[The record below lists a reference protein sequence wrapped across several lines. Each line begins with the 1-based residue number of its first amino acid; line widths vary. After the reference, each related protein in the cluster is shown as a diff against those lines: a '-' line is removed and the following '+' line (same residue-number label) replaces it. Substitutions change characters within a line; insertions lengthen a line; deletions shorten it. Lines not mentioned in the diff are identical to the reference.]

1 MARKYIEKNYERPF
15 FDKLL
20 RNFLSIT
27 LPNVRYFKVASFFV
41 KIGKPF
47 SFLFPK
53 KIKNM
58 IGLMPTS
65 FPKKLL
71 KNQEIYRAKGKKI
84 ARVALLTGCVQK
96 EISPQI
102 NESTIRLL
110 NRHGVEV
117 VVMKKI
123 LVTRKLLKDCEDKA
137 IKTFEAKL
145 NTNDELYSQSKLI
158 ELSQGCD
165 AVLTSLTDKMDE
177 ETINKLPETVKVIS
191 NFAVG
196 FGNIDLEAAK
206 KRGIAVTNTPEVLSD
221 ATAEIGILLILGAC
235 RRAAEGIEAA
245 KESNWKWSAD
255 YLIGKQLTGSRLGIL
270 GMGRIGQK
278 IAKIAKSLGMIIH
291 YHNRSKLSDD
301 KEQGAIY
308 HDSLKSLFSVSDVL
322 SICCPATK
330 ETVNLI
336 NKETVEY
343 FPKGAVITNV
353 ARGDIV
359 DDDALIDALNRRK
372 IYAAGL
378 DVYKGEPNLNP
389 GYLKIK
395 TAFILPHL
403 GSATKDTRTAM
414 ANLAIDNIDEFFNTG
429 NCKNKVN

>member
-1 MARKYIEKNYERPF
+1 
-15 FDKLL
+15 
-20 RNFLSIT
+20 
-27 LPNVRYFKVASFFV
+27 
-41 KIGKPF
+41 
-47 SFLFPK
+47 
-53 KIKNM
+53 
-58 IGLMPTS
+58 
-65 FPKKLL
+65 
-71 KNQEIYRAKGKKI
+71 
-84 ARVALLTGCVQK
+84 
-96 EISPQI
+96 
-102 NESTIRLL
+102 
-110 NRHGVEV
+110 
-117 VVMKKI
+117 MKKI
-123 LVTRKLLKDCEDKA
+123 LITRKLLKASEEKA
-137 IKTFEAKL
+137 AELFETKF
-145 NTNDELYSQSKLI
+145 NNNDELYSQSKLI

-165 AVLTSLTDKMDE
+165 AVLTSLTDKMDAG
-177 ETINKLPETVKVIS
+177 TINKLPDSVKVIS

-206 KRGIAVTNTPEVLSD
+206 KRGIAVTNTPEVLTD

-235 RRAAEGIEAA
+235 RRVSEGIEAA
-245 KESNWKWSAD
+245 RESSWKWSAD

-291 YHNRSKLSDD
+291 YHNRSKLSED

-343 FPKGAVITNV
+343 FPTGAVITNV

-359 DDDALIDALNRRK
+359 DDEALIDALHRRK

-395 TAFILPHL
+395 SVFILPHL
-403 GSATKDTRTAM
+403 GSATKHTRTAM